1 MSNKIDDMAKFAKFC
16 KDMGFIYQSS
26 EIYGGINGF
35 WDYGPLGVELKK
47 NIKEAWWQDMVRN
60 PPPGPDGQ
68 EIRMV
73 GLDCAIIMNPKVWV
87 ASGHVGGFSDPMVDC
102 LKCRK
107 RFRADKL
114 KVIRITTVVAANKE
128 QANNPKRTVVARAV
142 EADDREAIQKALDR
156 ITVQDE
162 KAHKSQLKATI
173 VTAFGAQG
181 FEPGSPQVI
190 EALKN
195 SSINVSGEAFD
206 FTTYPRDQEIT
217 CPEPNCGGT
226 LTEPRAFNLM
236 NETYTGAVQSEENK
250 AYLRPETAQ
259 GIFVNYKNVL
269 DSTRLKLPFG
279 IAQVGKAFRN
289 EINPRNYT
297 FRSREFEQMEI
308 EFFCPPSES
317 RKWYEYWRELR
328 KNWYSTLGINSTNL
342 IPREQ
347 GQEELAHYSVGTTDI
362 EYMFPFSDEPQ
373 ELEGVAHRGDFDLKA
388 HAKHSG
394 KDLGYFDEEGWN
406 ALLQARLTPFKDDK
420 NRLPEEV
427 KLREEQKKQLE
438 KDEKP
443 KFSFVPHVIE
453 PSAGADRF
461 TLAVLCE
468 AYHPEDVVKDASGK
482 EEKRCV
488 MKFHPRLAPVKAAIF
503 PLVNKGGMDDAAR
516 ELYRS
521 LKPYFNVVYDQS
533 GAIGRRYR
541 RQDEAGTPFCIT
553 VDGDTMK
560 DGTVTIRDRD
570 TLKQERIPKG
580 EVRARIEAALRG

>member
-1 MSNKIDDMAKFAKFC
+1 MATKKIDMAKFAKFC

-47 NIKEAWWQDMVRN
+47 NIKDAWWQDMVRN

-68 EIRMV
+68 EIKMV

-87 ASGHVGGFSDPMVDC
+87 ASGHVGGFSDPMVAC
-102 LKCRK
+102 KTEGCKGL
-107 RFRADKL
+107 FRADQIAVLACPL
-114 KVIRITTVVAANKE
+114 KPSKCPGQGGAC
-128 QANNPKRTVVARAV
+128 
-142 EADDREAIQKALDR
+142 
-156 ITVQDE
+156 
-162 KAHKSQLKATI
+162 QLT
-173 VTAFGAQG
+173 
-181 FEPGSPQVI
+181 
-190 EALKN
+190 
-195 SSINVSGEAFD
+195 D
-206 FTTYPRDQEIT
+206 
-217 CPEPNCGGT
+217 
-226 LTEPRAFNLM
+226 PRAFNLM
-236 NETYTGAVQSEENK
+236 FESHAGAIQSEDNK
-250 AYLRPETAQ
+250 VYLRPETAQ
-259 GIFVNYKNVL
+259 GIFANYKNVL
-269 DSTRLKLPFG
+269 DSSRLKLPFG

-289 EINPRNYT
+289 EINPRNFT

-308 EFFCPPSES
+308 EFFCHPSES

-328 KNWYSTLGINSTNL
+328 KKWYSTLGLSSENL

-373 ELEGVAHRGDFDLKA
+373 ELEGVAHRGDFDLSA
-388 HAKHSG
+388 HTKHSG
-394 KDLGYFDEEGWN
+394 KELDYFDEEGWN
-406 ALLQARLTPFKDDK
+406 NLLQERLAPFAADK
-420 NRLPEEV
+420 V
-427 KLREEQKKQLE
+427 KREEEKKKLE
-438 KDEKP
+438 QEEKP
-443 KFSFVPHVIE
+443 KFRFVPHVIE

-468 AYHPEDVVKDASGK
+468 AYSEDTQPDAKGNPET
-482 EEKRCV
+482 RTV
-488 MKFHPRLAPVKAAIF
+488 MRFHPRLAPIKAAIF
-503 PLVNKGGMDDAAR
+503 PLVNKDGMDDKAK

-553 VDGDTMK
+553 VDGDTLK

-570 TLKQERIPKG
+570 TLKQERIPMT
-580 EVRARIEAALRG
+580 EVRTVIERALRGSV

>member
-1 MSNKIDDMAKFAKFC
+1 MATKLDMAKFAKFC

-35 WDYGPLGVELKK
+35 WDYGPLGVELKR

-73 GLDCAIIMNPKVWV
+73 GLDCSIIMNPKVWV

-102 LKCRK
+102 KETKGRY
-107 RFRADKL
+107 RADQLNVFQIGIHTQGQYERLTDYYFATVANDGDPDQVLLEPHRERIKAAL
-114 KVIRITTVVAANKE
+114 KAANK
-128 QANNPKRTVVARAV
+128 QVKLS
-142 EADDREAIQKALDR
+142 D
-156 ITVQDE
+156 
-162 KAHKSQLKATI
+162 I
-173 VTAFGAQG
+173 VTSSSSTPVTPSPLNDAHVRMNTFAPGATH
-181 FEPGSPQVI
+181 
-190 EALKN
+190 A
-195 SSINVSGEAFD
+195 
-206 FTTYPRDQEIT
+206 
-217 CPEPNCGGT
+217 GT

-236 NETYTGAVQSEENK
+236 FQTYVGAVQSEENV

-259 GIFVNYKNVL
+259 GIFANYKNVL
-269 DSTRLKLPFG
+269 DSSRLKLPFG

-289 EINPRNYT
+289 EINPRNFT

-308 EFFCPPSES
+308 EFFCHPNES

-328 KNWYSTLGINSTNL
+328 KRWYSTLGIKSDNL
-342 IPREQ
+342 VPREQ
-347 GQEELAHYSVGTTDI
+347 GKEELAHYSVGTTDI
-362 EYMFPFSDEPQ
+362 EYLFPFSDEPQ

-406 ALLQARLTPFKDDK
+406 ALLQERLAPYAVDK
-420 NRLPEEV
+420 A
-427 KLREEQKKQLE
+427 KREEEKKKLE
-438 KDEKP
+438 QTEKA
-443 KFSFVPHVIE
+443 KFQFVPHVIE

-468 AYHPEDVVKDASGK
+468 AYSEDTAPDAKGNPET
-482 EEKRCV
+482 RIV
-488 MKFHPRLAPVKAAIF
+488 MRFHPRLAPIKAAIF
-503 PLVNKGGMDDAAR
+503 PLVNKDGMDEEARKLYR
-516 ELYRS
+516 EL
-521 LKPYFNVVYDQS
+521 KPHFNVVYDQS

-560 DGTVTIRDRD
+560 DGTVTVRDRD

-580 EVRARIEAALRG
+580 AVREFIAKALAPM